1 MGTCM
6 GDGLFAP
13 WHIIIILGVLVL
25 LFGATRL
32 PRAAQSLGDSMRIF
46 RRSVQGL
53 HSDDNDSAAN
63 PSAANPS
70 AANPTGAGT
79 FAPPPA
85 VTAAPPAPDSTQ
97 QQLADLQRQ
106 VSDLQRQTTSGNEQ
120 SSEAQ
125 TTRPI

>member
-1 MGTCM
+1 MGTGM

-13 WHIIIILGVLVL
+13 WHIIILVVVLVL
-25 LFGATRL
+25 LFGAARL

-46 RRSVQGL
+46 RKSVQAL
-53 HSDDNDSAAN
+53 HPDESDSAAN
-63 PSAANPS
+63 PA
-70 AANPTGAGT
+70 GAST
-79 FAPPPA
+79 FPATPPPA
-85 VTAAPPAPDSTQ
+85 VTAAPPPADATQ

-106 VSDLQRQTTSGNEQ
+106 VADLQRQTATGNGQ

>member
-1 MGTCM
+1 M

-13 WHIIIILGVLVL
+13 WHIIILVVVLVL
-25 LFGATRL
+25 LFGAARL

-46 RRSVQGL
+46 RKSVQGL
-53 HSDDNDSAAN
+53 NPDESDSAAN
-63 PSAANPS
+63 PSAANPTS
-70 AANPTGAGT
+70 AST
-79 FAPPPA
+79 FPAPPPAA

-106 VSDLQRQTTSGNEQ
+106 VADLQRQTTAGNGQ

>member
-1 MGTCM
+1 M

-13 WHIIIILGVLVL
+13 WHIIILVVVLVL
-25 LFGATRL
+25 LFGAARL

-46 RRSVQGL
+46 RKSVQGL
-53 HSDDNDSAAN
+53 HPDESDSAAN
-63 PSAANPS
+63 PAGASTLPATPPS
-70 AANPTGAGT
+70 
-79 FAPPPA
+79 A
-85 VTAAPPAPDSTQ
+85 VTAAPPAGDATQ

-106 VSDLQRQTTSGNEQ
+106 VADLQRQTPTGNGQ

>member
-1 MGTCM
+1 M

-13 WHIIIILGVLVL
+13 WHIIILVIVLVL
-25 LFGATRL
+25 IFGAARL

-46 RRSVQGL
+46 RKSVQGL
-53 HSDDNDSAAN
+53 NPDDSDSAAN

-70 AANPTGAGT
+70 AANPAGAST
-79 FAPPPA
+79 FPPPAA

-106 VSDLQRQTTSGNEQ
+106 VADLQRQTAAGNGQ
-120 SSEAQ
+120 PSEAQ
-125 TTRPI
+125 NTRPI